1 MVEAMLECNAKVL
14 VVIPAKNEQE
24 SIGSVIDD
32 LRTESE
38 FDIVVINDGSD
49 DKTASICNEFGVS
62 CINHTYS
69 LGAWKA
75 IQTGFRYA
83 EANRFDYVI
92 TFDADGQHKAC
103 EIKKL
108 FSSLQTAS
116 VDMVIGSC
124 VGRGDGKRHL
134 AWWLFRKLTGLK
146 IKDITSG
153 FRLYNSAAFA
163 RLSKRDATLFDFQDL
178 GILLLLRQQGL
189 SFTET
194 AVLMDE
200 RHSGESK
207 IFGSSLK
214 VIEYFLITLVI
225 GLAKN
230 K

>member
-1 MVEAMLECNAKVL
+1 MVATMLENNAKVL

-24 SIGSVIDD
+24 SIGAVIND
-32 LRTESE
+32 LRTESA
-38 FDIVVINDGSD
+38 FDIVVVNDGSD
-49 DKTASICNEFGVS
+49 DGTASICHQFGVN

-83 EANRFDYVI
+83 EENRFDYVV

-108 FSSLQTAS
+108 FACLQSAS

-124 VGRGDGKRHL
+124 VGRGDGKRHM
-134 AWWLFRKLTGLK
+134 AWWLFRQLTGLK

-153 FRLYNSAAFA
+153 FRLYNSAAFS
-163 RLSKRDATLFDFQDL
+163 RLAKRDATLFDYQDL

-189 SFTET
+189 SFTE
-194 AVLMDE
+194 ASVLMDE
-200 RHSGESK
+200 RHAGESK